1 MKKKVYPCGYSE
13 SIGDTL
19 NELGVNSKNQEKFS
33 QANLYYV
40 AALEIYRASTNS
52 EKEHYVLNNINLL
65 LQENQNHSKNMEDLG
80 QTLINLIKIR
90 GENCI
95 EVAKIYF
102 NLSTVERE
110 SKNYGSSLTFL
121 CKSMNIMKNLGL

>member
-1 MKKKVYPCGYSE
+1 
-13 SIGDTL
+13 
-19 NELGVNSKNQEKFS
+19 
-33 QANLYYV
+33 
-40 AALEIYRASTNS
+40 
-52 EKEHYVLNNINLL
+52 
-65 LQENQNHSKNMEDLG
+65 MEDLG